1 MGWTNF
7 IIIPKLKLIIE
18 IRRQIDEI
26 PNYQKNALN
35 FLTDEERIY
44 EIEEYDIE
52 NKYTKDLTV
61 KDLTQIFSVYEQANN
76 ISGMESDKFFLYWL
90 ETKGIDYE
98 IESGFVIKENNKL
111 ESYKNDGY
119 TILRMFESKELIT

>member
-7 IIIPKLKLIIE
+7 IIVQKLKVIIE
-18 IRRQIDEI
+18 ISRQIDKI
-26 PNYQKNALN
+26 PDYQKNALN

>member
-18 IRRQIDEI
+18 ISRQIDEI
-26 PNYQKNALN
+26 SDYQKNALN

-44 EIEEYDIE
+44 EIEEYNIE
-52 NKYTKDLTV
+52 NKYSKDLTI
-61 KDLTQIFSVYEQANN
+61 KDLTQMFSVYEQANG

-90 ETKGIDYE
+90 ETKGIEYI
-98 IESGFVIKENNKL
+98 IESEFTIKENNKL
-111 ESYKNDGY
+111 ESYKNEGY
-119 TILRMFESKELIT
+119 TILRMFEE

>member
-7 IIIPKLKLIIE
+7 IIIPKLKLIVE
-18 IRRQIDEI
+18 VSRQIDEI
-26 PNYQKNALN
+26 PDYQKNALN

-44 EIEEYDIE
+44 EIEKYDIE

-90 ETKGIDYE
+90 ETRGVDYE
-98 IESGFVIKENNKL
+98 IKSEFEVNENKVL
-111 ESYKNDGY
+111 EKCEEERY

>member
-18 IRRQIDEI
+18 TSRQIDEI
-26 PNYQKNALN
+26 PDYQKNALN

-98 IESGFVIKENNKL
+98 IESEFVIKENNKL

-119 TILRMFESKELIT
+119 TILRMF